1 MFKIVPDPTFSAHAA
16 LTVPGEDKPVQLV
29 IVWRHSDR
37 HGLQQWLDD
46 LSPQKPPAAADGAE
60 PPLPPQPPPPKLLPP
75 KLLPPKLSDVDGLA
89 AVIADWDGVY
99 DEEGNA
105 VPFSKEM
112 LRKLLDA
119 YHNAGAEL
127 VRAYVRALT
136 ESRLGN

>member
-1 MFKIVPDPTFSAHAA
+1 MFKIVPDPTFRAPAA
-16 LTVPGEDKPVQLV
+16 LTVPGKDKPVQVV
-29 IVWRHSDR
+29 IEWRHRDR

-46 LSPQKPPAAADGAE
+46 LSPQKPPAAADGAQ
-60 PPLPPQPPPPKLLPP
+60 PPQPLPP

-89 AVIADWDGVY
+89 AVIADWDGVC

-105 VPFSKEM
+105 VPFSKEV
-112 LRKLLDA
+112 LRKVLDA

>member
-1 MFKIVPDPTFSAHAA
+1 MFKIVPDPTFRAPAA
-16 LTVPGEDKPVQLV
+16 LTVPGKDKPVQLV
-29 IVWRHSDR
+29 IEWRHRDR
-37 HGLQQWLDD
+37 NGLQQWLDD
-46 LSPQKPPAAADGAE
+46 LSPQKPPATADGE
-60 PPLPPQPPPPKLLPP
+60 PP

-89 AVIADWDGVY
+89 AVIADWDGVC

-105 VPFSKEM
+105 VPFSKEI
-112 LRKLLDA
+112 LGKVLDA